1 MINLSYAP
9 ELIEE
14 AVLLAEPTGTAE
26 DRRTFR
32 RERDRLYEIADID
45 QREARFRSL
54 HRQWFMR
61 RGLHLVVERI
71 VAERA
76 ADVAAR
82 VTDGRVLRAL
92 TRREEGA
99 DLIDRVRPGSA
110 DLKPLLVLRLRPA
123 TLLASESLSALLHHE
138 LMHVGDMLDPSF
150 GYERALP
157 ASDDGPSA
165 DNIVRDRYRVLW
177 DVTIDGRLA
186 RTGLASDAV
195 RAARRREFAATFSML
210 GSRCQDVFDEWFDR
224 IQPTHALMSALAQAP
239 TGSAGTKS
247 TDARRCPLCRFPVAS
262 LDLHP
267 ERLSTNGLAAI
278 EADHPAWHIDQG
290 LCPQCL
296 DLYEARHEDDNV
308 ASRG

>member
-9 ELIEE
+9 ELVEE
-14 AVLLAEPTGTAE
+14 AVLLAERSGTTE

-32 RERDRLYEIADID
+32 RERDRLYEIAEVD
-45 QREARFRSL
+45 QREAGFRSL

-61 RGLHLVVERI
+61 GGLHLIVEQI
-71 VAERA
+71 VAER

-99 DLIDRVRPGSA
+99 DLIDQVRPGSA
-110 DLKPLLVLRLRPA
+110 DLKPLLVLRLQPA
-123 TLLASESLSALLHHE
+123 TLLASDTLSALLHHE

-186 RTGLASDAV
+186 RAGRASDGV
-195 RAARRREFAATFSML
+195 RAARWREFSATFSML

-224 IQPTHALMSALAQAP
+224 VQPAHPMLSAFAQAP
-239 TGSAGTKS
+239 NGPLSTRP

-262 LDLHP
+262 LDPRP
-267 ERLSTNGLAAI
+267 ERLSPDRKAAI
-278 EADHPAWHIDQG
+278 EADYPAWSIDQG

-296 DLYEARHEDDNV
+296 DLYEAHHEDNV
-308 ASRG
+308 ARRG